1 MSYDNSANAVRRL
14 EERFERLLLIIGDM
28 QAAIGRLQQPALNPA
43 GSQQTSSG
51 ITPLYF
57 ATNSASLGPATG
69 TTLAGITPATFTSSV
84 YTNVGGVMTLQAASQ
99 TCYWW
104 YLDTAL
110 ANSIIAVEP
119 NAAGTGWDCIATG
132 CTVL

>member
-14 EERFERLLLIIGDM
+14 EERYERLLLLIGDL
-28 QAAIGRLQQPALNPA
+28 QAAIGRLQQPNYNASG
-43 GSQQTSSG
+43 GSQSSSTV
-51 ITPLYF
+51 TPLYF
-57 ATNSASLGPATG
+57 ATNSASISAATG
-69 TTLAGITPATFTSSV
+69 STLPGLTPQTFTSSV
-84 YTNVGGVMTLQAASQ
+84 YTNVGGAMTLQATSQ

-104 YLDTAL
+104 YLDTAP

-119 NAAGTGWDCIATG
+119 NASGTGWDCIATG